1 MARNRYDVDEA
12 LNTPFNKKHLKRVLG
27 YVKPYRKLLLSALV
41 VMILATV
48 LSLMGP
54 YLFQLLVD
62 DVITPNEGP
71 WSGSIPAVIILVVL
85 YVLTN
90 ALSAFCSRRRIKL
103 STRAGQ
109 HIICDLRADLF
120 QKLQQLP
127 FSYYDDR
134 PHGKIIVRV
143 VNYVNTLSDLL
154 SNGIINV
161 VVDVLN
167 VLIVLAFM
175 VIIDPRLTLLSV
187 AFLPILIGGIALMKK
202 TQRKRSQDISA
213 KASNLNAY
221 THESMN
227 GMRVT
232 QSFVRE
238 EENRGIFGRLLA
250 THKRSYMRLARVNY
264 AMWPLIELTSTCA
277 MILLYYGS
285 ACIPFFSSG
294 MRVGVLVAFGTYLN
308 RLWTPI
314 QNMGNV
320 YNQLLNAMAYLER
333 IFETMDEPVT
343 VCDGA
348 GAEELGPVRGEVRF
362 EEVSFGYEEDI
373 RVLEH
378 VSFTV
383 PAGTSVALVGP
394 TGAGKS
400 TIVNLLSRFYN
411 VSDGRILVDG
421 TDISTVTL
429 HSLRSQM
436 GIMMQ
441 DSFLFSGT
449 ILDNI
454 RYGRL
459 DATDQEAMDAAK
471 VVCAHTFIESL
482 PNGYQTMVSEG
493 GGGFSAGQRQLISFA
508 RALLAD
514 PRILILDE
522 ATASIDTQTEKL
534 VQAGLDR
541 LLKGRTSFII
551 AHRLSTIRNCDQI
564 LYIDQKGI
572 LEAGTHE
579 DLMAKK
585 GHYYN
590 LYWQQY
596 LGMQDEEK

>member
-1 MARNRYDVDEA
+1 MARNRYDVDES
-12 LNTPFNKKHLKRVLG
+12 LRTPFNKAHLKRAFA
-27 YVKPYRKLLLSALV
+27 YVKPYWRRLALALV
-41 VMILATV
+41 VMVLASV
-48 LSLMGP
+48 LSLTGP
-54 YLFQLLVD
+54 FLFKILVD

-71 WSGSIPAVIILVVL
+71 LSGSVMAVIVLAVL
-85 YVLTN
+85 YLLVNT
-90 ALSAFCSRRRIKL
+90 LSALCSRFRIRL
-103 STRAGQ
+103 TTEAGQ
-109 HIICDLRADLF
+109 YIICDLRKDVF
-120 QKLQQLP
+120 QKLQELP

-134 PHGKIIVRV
+134 PHGKITVRV
-143 VNYVNTLSDLL
+143 VNYVNALSDLL
-154 SNGIINV
+154 SNGIINII
-161 VVDVLN
+161 VDVLN
-167 VLIVLAFM
+167 LFIVLAFM
-175 VIIDPRLTLLSV
+175 LAVNVRLTLLSV
-187 AFLPILIGGIALMKK
+187 AFLPILVGGIALMKN

-238 EENRGIFGRLLA
+238 ETNRGIFGRLLGEHTRA
-250 THKRSYMRLARVNY
+250 YMRLARVNY
-264 AMWPLIELTSTCA
+264 AMWPLIEVTSTCA
-277 MILLYYGS
+277 LILLYYGS
-285 ACIPFFSSG
+285 ASIPFFSSG
-294 MRVGVLVAFGTYLN
+294 MQVGILVAFANYLS
-308 RLWTPI
+308 RLWGPI

-320 YNQLLNAMAYLER
+320 YNQVLNAMAYLER
-333 IFETMDEPVT
+333 IFETMDEPVA
-343 VCDGA
+343 VRDQEGA
-348 GAEELGPVRGEVRF
+348 SELPPIRGEVRF
-362 EEVSFGYEEDI
+362 DRVSFGYEADVS
-373 RVLEH
+373 VLEE

-383 PAGTSVALVGP
+383 PAGSSVALVGP

-411 VSDGRILVDG
+411 VSDGAILVDG
-421 TDISTVTL
+421 TDIREVTL

-459 DATDQEAMDAAK
+459 DATEEEAIAAAK
-471 VVCAHTFIESL
+471 VVCAHDFIASL
-482 PNGYQTMVSEG
+482 PQGYQTMVGEG

-534 VQAGLDR
+534 VQAGLDQ
-541 LLKGRTSFII
+541 LLKGRTSFLI
-551 AHRLSTIRNCDQI
+551 AHRLSTICHCDQI
-564 LYIDQKGI
+564 LYIDKKGI
-572 LEAGTHE
+572 LESGTHAE
-579 DLMAKK
+579 LMAKK

-596 LGMQDEEK
+596 LGMQETE